1 MEYYLAIKKNAFES
15 VLMRWVN
22 LEPIIH
28 SAVSQKEK
36 DKYCTL
42 THIHGIQK
50 DGTDEPTCR
59 AEMETQLYFDENFR

>member
-1 MEYYLAIKKNAFES
+1 MVYIHIIDHYSAITRNKLES
-15 VLMRWVN
+15 VLKRWVN

-42 THIHGIQK
+42 THIHGI
-50 DGTDEPTCR
+50 
-59 AEMETQLYFDENFR
+59 